1 MYYSGPELIRME
13 SKEDKLEAL
22 VLQVCLK
29 SLGTDPPI
37 TFSIFLTYCP
47 LSSRIFFFFWS
58 ILSFPLI
65 PITSGSKHKIF

>member
-47 LSSRIFFFFWS
+47 LSSRIFFFFLEYS
-58 ILSFPLI
+58 VI
-65 PITSGSKHKIF
+65 PTYTYNFWIKA